1 MSIYKD
7 NRNGEP
13 YGSYKIERVIL
24 GKRLRLT
31 TEVTEHLPTVRSME
45 LMLQEMKDFNRS
57 DLLRKIVDSKNPS
70 KQMRDFHLLYK
81 KNLLFTHNTDKELQ
95 MVTPLRD
102 DLLEWMGTYKDWS
115 EKTRKDFTEKVTVLF
130 RRTQNKFPNPTH
142 GDIQSILQEYRTQC
156 EGRNSPST
164 FRHVKNVFSRFVKS
178 RYGKSHELYLQLSD
192 VESLRTPPP
201 DSSGTRSSKSVEQI
215 ERLSKVLPPKYRPM
229 LWTMCTLGVGWKE
242 YESIEI
248 KDDIK
253 HKRVY
258 VVGTKM
264 DKKDRRRRREVPYV
278 IPPHPP
284 ICTEKHF
291 YKVLKQFGK
300 KVRLQITTYSLRH
313 SYSRWMEECGVP
325 RWRVQM
331 YMGHLPK
338 NQTEQ
343 YQRGD
348 LWNHLLEDGEKLR
361 LYIESRRKNKDTSTL
376 Q

>member
-7 NRNGEP
+7 YRNGEP

-102 DLLEWMGTYKDWS
+102 DLLEWMRTYKDWS

-142 GDIQSILQEYRTQC
+142 GDIQSLLQEYRKQC
-156 EGRNSPST
+156 ENRNSPST

-192 VESLRTPPP
+192 VESLRTPTS

-300 KVRLQITTYSLRH
+300 KVRLEITTYSLRH

-343 YQRGD
+343 YQRGE
-348 LWNHLLEDGEKLR
+348 LWNHLLEDGEKLK
-361 LYIESRRKNKDTSTL
+361 LYIESRRKTKDTSTL

>member
-1 MSIYKD
+1 
-7 NRNGEP
+7 
-13 YGSYKIERVIL
+13 
-24 GKRLRLT
+24 
-31 TEVTEHLPTVRSME
+31 
-45 LMLQEMKDFNRS
+45 
-57 DLLRKIVDSKNPS
+57 
-70 KQMRDFHLLYK
+70 MRDFHLLYK

-102 DLLEWMGTYKDWS
+102 DLLEWMRTYKDWS

-142 GDIQSILQEYRTQC
+142 GDIQSLLQEYRKQC
-156 EGRNSPST
+156 EERNSPST

-178 RYGKSHELYLQLSD
+178 RYGKSHDLYLQLSD
-192 VESLRTPPP
+192 VESLRNPTP

-215 ERLSKVLPPKYRPM
+215 ERLSKVLPSKYRPM

-284 ICTEKHF
+284 ICTEKNF

-300 KVRLQITTYSLRH
+300 KVRLDITTYSLRH

-343 YQRGD
+343 YQRGE
-348 LWNHLLEDGEKLR
+348 LWNHLVEDGEKLR
-361 LYIESRRKNKDTSTL
+361 KYIEIRRKTSHH
-376 Q
+376 